1 MEIQRCTSASFL
13 RPFQVL
19 EPGGTM
25 PGTKESEDITC
36 PHHSYI
42 IQRTSNCWFR
52 TIPLLLKKE
61 EDFNA
66 DNSL

>member
-1 MEIQRCTSASFL
+1 
-13 RPFQVL
+13 
-19 EPGGTM
+19 M
-25 PGTKESEDITC
+25 PGTKESEEITC
-36 PHHSYI
+36 PHHSCI

-52 TIPLLLKKE
+52 TIPLLLKKV

>member
-1 MEIQRCTSASFL
+1 
-13 RPFQVL
+13 
-19 EPGGTM
+19 M

>member
-1 MEIQRCTSASFL
+1 MEIQLCTSASFL

-25 PGTKESEDITC
+25 PDTKESEDITC

-42 IQRTSNCWFR
+42 IQRTSNCWVR

-66 DNSL
+66 DSPL